1 MSNPGKVRF
10 GVIGAGLWG
19 EVHAEIYSRH
29 PYAELAAVCDG
40 DEARARRV
48 AAAYGAARVYTD
60 FRELVKD
67 PAVDAVAVVTPDFAH
82 REPIV
87 AAAQAGK
94 HVITEKPLATTQ
106 EDAEA
111 IAAAVRAAGI
121 TLMVDF
127 HARWNPPLAIARRN
141 IEEGTLGR
149 ILSAY
154 FRLNDTI
161 YVPTRMLSWAARSSI
176 LWFLGSHTVDALRFL
191 LADEVERV
199 YSVSRAGVLRERGID
214 VPDLYQS
221 ILEFRCGV
229 VATIENNWVIPN
241 SHPSVNDI
249 KVNILGSKGMI
260 NMDLTNNQLIE
271 RFLESSNDHPDCIVK
286 PQVRDKHVGFAYE
299 SIRDFVE
306 CLAIGKP
313 VEVGLEDGLRVTRVV
328 LAIME
333 SAEARRPVRVTYPGL
348 E

>member
-1 MSNPGKVRF
+1 
-10 GVIGAGLWG
+10 
-19 EVHAEIYSRH
+19 
-29 PYAELAAVCDG
+29 
-40 DEARARRV
+40 
-48 AAAYGAARVYTD
+48 
-60 FRELVKD
+60 
-67 PAVDAVAVVTPDFAH
+67 
-82 REPIV
+82 
-87 AAAQAGK
+87 
-94 HVITEKPLATTQ
+94 
-106 EDAEA
+106 
-111 IAAAVRAAGI
+111 
-121 TLMVDF
+121 
-127 HARWNPPLAIARRN
+127 
-141 IEEGTLGR
+141 
-149 ILSAY
+149 
-154 FRLNDTI
+154 
-161 YVPTRMLSWAARSSI
+161 
-176 LWFLGSHTVDALRFL
+176 
-191 LADEVERV
+191 
-199 YSVSRAGVLRERGID
+199 
-214 VPDLYQS
+214 
-221 ILEFRCGV
+221 

-271 RFLESSNDHPDCIVK
+271 RFLESSSDHPDCIVK